1 MAKSQQTYFKKQ
13 REKERAKRKQEKL
26 EKKELRRENESA
38 MPEIDWSSAP
48 ENKTLTQ
55 EEEAQKQKNKANNL
69 NN

>member
-13 REKERAKRKQEKL
+13 REKERARKKKEKQ
-26 EKKELRRENESA
+26 EKKELRRENGSS

-48 ENKTLTQ
+48 ENNTLTQ
-55 EEEAQKQKNKANNL
+55 SEEAQKRKNKANNL